1 MTDGQPE
8 GIDDAVEV
16 VRERRRLL
24 RHCMDDLEATIAA
37 PAPGREKKWAGEVA
51 SSLDTLASAFEH
63 HVAETES
70 RDGFL
75 HQLTMDAPRLDPA
88 VGRLRRDHLEIRL
101 LIENL
106 QTSARGAARGEDPS
120 PEDPSPEDLRTAAL
134 ELLGRLAQ
142 HRQRGADLIYEAY
155 MVDIGM
161 SE

>member
-51 SSLDTLASAFEH
+51 SSLDALASAFEH

-88 VGRLRRDHLEIRL
+88 VGRLRRDHVEIRL

-106 QTSARGAARGEDPS
+106 QTSARGATRG
-120 PEDPSPEDLRTAAL
+120 EDPSPEDLRTAAL

>member
-1 MTDGQPE
+1 MTDGPPE

-37 PAPGREKKWAGEVA
+37 PAPGRVKKWAREVT
-51 SSLDTLASAFEH
+51 SSLDILASAFEH

-106 QTSARGAARGEDPS
+106 QTSARGATRGEVPS
-120 PEDPSPEDLRTAAL
+120 PEVLRTAAL